1 MEMDGMTLTPGLN
14 YGYYTRS
21 GRQYLDPADLKEAEI
36 DKRPGAGGLAGS
48 IRLRSKDPED
58 YLRENART
66 GGEIRGGYDGENDD
80 ISTGASIAARL
91 DDRNSAS
98 LSYNPLDGRSNS
110 LNGKWQYRPNDAHRL
125 KLTLQHYDVDN
136 DSRQQQRIGTASRG
150 AGNILDSRND
160 RRNVRNAAAL
170 RHDIEQPTALFDR
183 MTWQIDAQRS
193 SKGRNTNL
201 IPSANFY
208 DHDDYRTRQ
217 YTLKTGFEK
226 SLGGADGLALEGAAA
241 YAKGKNAAGEPLMR
255 IEPLNGYADIR
266 YDDPGERWGATA
278 RRNTPGT
285 APSSASSASATSTPP
300 CPAATAP
307 PTLTSPP
314 GNNAACS
321 PGKTTAPS
329 ASTPVAATGQAPSG
343 ASSSRASRRRHSLPP
358 NPQENTMKNPLSP
371 AQHTALHAD
380 LARQPGQILENL
392 AAGYGVSLEAVL
404 TCLPDDMRSKNNDDS
419 RILDILAAVATWEH
433 PVTFIVHIAD
443 LIAETSGRL
452 PPGRVARGYY
462 NFDKH
467 AAGGIGGHLKY
478 QNCAAIY
485 RVERPFMGT
494 ATAALYLMN
503 HDGGSICKIFA
514 GRDSGGSLRPE
525 QVEAMRALVP

>member
-1 MEMDGMTLTPGLN
+1 M
-14 YGYYTRS
+14 R
-21 GRQYLDPADLKEAEI
+21 
-36 DKRPGAGGLAGS
+36 AGS
-48 IRLRSKDPED
+48 IRLRSKDPKD

-98 LSYNPLDGRSNS
+98 LSYNRHWFGERKNRSGADIDGPNRHYNNPLDGRSNS

-285 APSSASSASATSTPP
+285 APSSASSASATSTSP

-321 PGKTTAPS
+321 PGKMTAPS

-404 TCLPDDMRSKNNDDS
+404 TCLPDDMRSKTDDS
-419 RILDILAAVATWEH
+419 RILDILAAVAT
-433 PVTFIVHIAD
+433 
-443 LIAETSGRL
+443 
-452 PPGRVARGYY
+452 
-462 NFDKH
+462 
-467 AAGGIGGHLKY
+467 
-478 QNCAAIY
+478 
-485 RVERPFMGT
+485 
-494 ATAALYLMN
+494 
-503 HDGGSICKIFA
+503 
-514 GRDSGGSLRPE
+514 
-525 QVEAMRALVP
+525 